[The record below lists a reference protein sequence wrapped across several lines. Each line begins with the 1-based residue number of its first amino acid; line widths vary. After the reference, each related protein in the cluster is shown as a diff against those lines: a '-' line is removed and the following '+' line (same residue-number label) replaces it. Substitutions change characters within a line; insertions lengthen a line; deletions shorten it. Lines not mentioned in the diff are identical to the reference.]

1 MSLLYSETTNKIQQL
16 VREGIVPGASFG
28 IVHHNKII
36 AQSFLGYSQLIP
48 EVEVLTDDALYD
60 VASLTKVVGTTT
72 LILKLQEEGKLNIDD
87 PIKKYLADYQD
98 ERVTL
103 RHLLTHTA
111 DFQGYIKDRNQL
123 SAPALKQALFGLTNG
138 NSLGKT
144 VVYSDIGLIFLGFI
158 IEEILDMP
166 VQKALKQ
173 EIIVPLGLAD
183 STFNPDVD
191 RSVPTEIIPELG
203 LLRGIVHD
211 PKARILKENCGS
223 AGLFSTVSDLL
234 KFMKWF
240 MSDDPT
246 RPVLK
251 PRTTQMLF
259 SDQTPTGHLGRSLG
273 WDLRGSNEN
282 LSVYHTG
289 FTGTFMLMNQT
300 TKDGLVVL
308 TNRVHPTSDNTLYLE
323 KRDEIVTSFLAE
335 HNEIVTDSH
344 SKM

>member
-1 MSLLYSETTNKIQQL
+1 MSLLYFETTNKIQQL
-16 VREGIVPGASFG
+16 VHEGIVPGASFG

-36 AQSFLGYSQLIP
+36 AQNFLGYSQLVP
-48 EVEVLTDDALYD
+48 ESEVLVDDALYD

-87 PIKKYLADYQD
+87 SVKKYLTNYQD

-123 SAPALKQALFGLTNG
+123 SASALKQALFGLTNG

-173 EIIVPLGLAD
+173 EILVPLGLAD

-211 PKARILKENCGS
+211 PKARILKEHCGS

-234 KFMKWF
+234 KFMRWF

-273 WDLRGSNEN
+273 WNLRGSNEN

-323 KRDEIVTSFLAE
+323 KRDEIVTSFLTE